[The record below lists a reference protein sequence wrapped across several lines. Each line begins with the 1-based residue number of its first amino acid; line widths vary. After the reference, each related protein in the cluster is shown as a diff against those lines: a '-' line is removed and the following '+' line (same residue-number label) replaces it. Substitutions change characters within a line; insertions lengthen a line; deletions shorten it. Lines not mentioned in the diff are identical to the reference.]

1 VCVLPLQRSVEMF
14 VFYLSREFLCCEKSL
29 HVCVTFLERCCSVWG
44 SLERDIKVWMWL
56 YLKRCSSVSVATHC
70 NTLRYTAIHCNT
82 LRHITTHCNTLQHN
96 ATHCNTLQHTTTH
109 CTTLQHTATHCNTL
123 QHTATHCNTLQQHT
137 ATHCKCECGSL

>member
-1 VCVLPLQRSVEMF
+1 MC
-14 VFYLSREFLCCEKSL
+14 YLSKEVLKCSCSTSLENFCVASLEKSL
-29 HVCVTFLERCCSVWG
+29 YVCVTFLERCCSVWG

-123 QHTATHCNTLQQHT
+123 QHTATHCNTLHGIQV
-137 ATHCKCECGSL
+137 